1 MSSRDEIL
9 GKLRGTLARTELR
22 FPPAD
27 PAPLTAETRL
37 TVTRAEGGP
46 LELARR
52 FGEELV
58 KLYGVFT
65 IVETPAEARLTLVN
79 RILDW
84 MEQDAA
90 GRKGVQL
97 GSGQE
102 SSVLAWDPELLPVE
116 GLAPALQDIGLNLV
130 APSELQSAEIRDE
143 VRYIRYGVSGVEA
156 AFASTGTM
164 LMASAAGA
172 SRAVSLLPFYHAAL
186 IPFSRLYPTVEAWLA
201 SRRAAGELEA
211 YVRSHANLTLITG
224 PSKSADIE
232 MNLTLG
238 VHGPRFVHAILFDDS
253 PRAWTASQRWQ
264 AEE

>member
-1 MSSRDEIL
+1 M
-9 GKLRGTLARTELR
+9 
-22 FPPAD
+22 
-27 PAPLTAETRL
+27 
-37 TVTRAEGGP
+37 TVTQAEGGP

-52 FGEELV
+52 FGQELE
-58 KLYGVFT
+58 KLYGTYV
-65 IVETPAEARLTLVN
+65 IVESPAEARLTLVS
-79 RILDW
+79 RILKW

-102 SSVLAWDPELLPVE
+102 TTVLAWEPELLPVE
-116 GLAPALQDIGLNLV
+116 GLGPALQDIGLRLL
-130 APSELQSAEIRDE
+130 APRELQSADARDE
-143 VRYIRYGVSGVEA
+143 VRYVRYGVSGVEA
-156 AFASTGTM
+156 AFAGTGTM

-172 SRAVSLLPFYHAAL
+172 SRAASLLPFYHLAL

-201 SRRAAGELEA
+201 AQRAAGDLDA

-238 VHGPRFVHAILFDDS
+238 VHGPKFVHAVLFDDG
-253 PRAWTASQRWQ
+253 PHPWTASQRWQ